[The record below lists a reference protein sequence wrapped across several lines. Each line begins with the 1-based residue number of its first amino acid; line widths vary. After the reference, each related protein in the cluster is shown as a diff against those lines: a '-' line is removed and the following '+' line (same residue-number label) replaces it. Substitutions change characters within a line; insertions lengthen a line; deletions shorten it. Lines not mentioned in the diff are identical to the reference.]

1 MPKSGMALSSYCATG
16 SRLFLVWNSW
26 GATSA
31 LPLSGAASNFGFEID
46 GRPPLEPGKF
56 QTAEVTSITPDYF
69 SAMQIPLRAG
79 RLFDTRDRE
88 GAPRVT
94 IISRALA
101 ERYFPNEDSI
111 GRKLRFFGDE
121 PWTIVGVAQDVKHRA
136 LDSSS
141 QPAQSRILFDAGIF
155 IPYAQAHYGST
166 VGFAMRSK
174 VVPITLSSSVRAVVH
189 EIDPRQAIAK
199 LRPMEAVVSSSIAQ
213 PRFRTLL
220 LGLFGA
226 LAVVL
231 AAIGLYGVL
240 VYTVAQRTHEIG
252 IRMALGAQMRDV
264 LNLIVRQGMTLA
276 VARVALGLLAALA
289 LTRVLSSMLYEV
301 RPTDPITFG
310 SVGLLLTSVAF
321 LACYFPARRAAKVD
335 PMEALR

>member
-1 MPKSGMALSSYCATG
+1 
-16 SRLFLVWNSW
+16 
-26 GATSA
+26 
-31 LPLSGAASNFGFEID
+31 
-46 GRPPLEPGKF
+46 LEPGKF
-56 QTAEVTSITPDYF
+56 QTAEVTSVTPDYF

-79 RLFDTRDRE
+79 RLFDARDRD
-88 GAPRVT
+88 GAPRVA

-101 ERYFPNEDSI
+101 ERYFPNEDPI
-111 GRKLRFFGDE
+111 GKKLRFFGDE

-141 QPAQSRILFDAGIF
+141 QPAQSRIPFDAGIF
-155 IPYAQAHYGST
+155 VPYAQAHYRNT

-174 VVPITLSSSVRAVVH
+174 VVPMALSSSVRAVVH
-189 EIDPRQAIAK
+189 EIDPHQAIAK
-199 LRPMEAVVSSSIAQ
+199 LRSMEAVVSSSIAQ

-226 LAVVL
+226 LAVLL
-231 AAIGLYGVL
+231 AAVGLYGVV
-240 VYTVAQRTHEIG
+240 VYTVTQRTHEIG

-264 LNLIVRQGMTLA
+264 LSLIVRWGMTLA
-276 VARVALGLLAALA
+276 VAGVAIGLMAALA

-310 SVGLLLTSVAF
+310 SVGLLLTAVAF
-321 LACYFPARRAAKVD
+321 LACYFPARRAAKID
-335 PMEALR
+335 PMEALRCE